1 MLSCRHGVPGSRRPC
16 ATRAAILADVPV
28 PRPPSLEEIQ
38 AIEEAAQWRDD
49 VTVAINLSP
58 AQMKNPS
65 LIATVVGAL
74 AASQLDPSRL
84 EIEIVESVLMDETE
98 HNIRTLHALRELG
111 VKIALD
117 DFGTGYS
124 SLSYLRAFPFD
135 KIKIDRSFIV
145 DLMKKDGSTA
155 IIRSITAL
163 ADALGMETT
172 AEGVEDIEQVDV
184 LRAQGCSSIQG
195 YLLSKPVHDHEVN
208 PFIALLQSRAGEF
221 RAAA

>member
-1 MLSCRHGVPGSRRPC
+1 
-16 ATRAAILADVPV
+16 VPV
-28 PRPPSLEEIQ
+28 
-38 AIEEAAQWRDD
+38 A
-49 VTVAINLSP
+49 VNLSP

-65 LIATVVGAL
+65 LVATVIGAL

-135 KIKIDRSFIV
+135 KIKIKIDQRFVRDIDSSVENQAIV
-145 DLMKKDGSTA
+145 RA
-155 IIRSITAL
+155 IISL
-163 ADALGMETT
+163 AKDLGMRVT
-172 AEGVEDIEQVDV
+172 AEGVENEQQAAILAGLGCTEVQGFLYSRPIPASELEKKDPATPRLGSNILS
-184 LRAQGCSSIQG
+184 LRR
-195 YLLSKPVHDHEVN
+195 
-208 PFIALLQSRAGEF
+208 RA
-221 RAAA
+221 